1 MRTSFCNSERYAL
14 RGNLKS
20 VSAAENNTRAA
31 EKGFSLLET
40 VISMTVITIVFA
52 MAVSSML
59 FVSTTLK
66 KTDNQRFFTNEAA
79 NFLECYKVEGS
90 AGFAKNANEFF
101 FGSGSGVG
109 SGGAGSGA
117 SEGEG
122 SGSGDGSGGAGS
134 GASDN
139 EGSGGDANGVS
150 SIVAPETGG
159 YTVLIGYDSDFNRQ
173 IIATY
178 GAGENIPES
187 AYRQKYFT
195 LVITIDKSF
204 GCVVFNFKGSVL
216 FDGGKFYSRYDL

>member
-1 MRTSFCNSERYAL
+1 MRTRFCNSERNTSHNNQKTDV
-14 RGNLKS
+14 RGAS
-20 VSAAENNTRAA
+20 
-31 EKGFSLLET
+31 KGFSLLET

-101 FGSGSGVG
+101 FGT
-109 SGGAGSGA
+109 
-117 SEGEG
+117 
-122 SGSGDGSGGAGS
+122 GSGDA
-134 GASDN
+134 
-139 EGSGGDANGVS
+139 EGVS
-150 SIVAPETGG
+150 RIVAPETGS
-159 YTVLIGYDSDFNRQ
+159 YTVLIGYDSDYNRQ

-178 GAGENIPES
+178 AVGENIPES

-204 GCVVFNFKGSVL
+204 GCVVCNFKGSVL

>member
-1 MRTSFCNSERYAL
+1 MRNRFYCSKRNTLQN
-14 RGNLKS
+14 NLKG
-20 VSAAENNTRAA
+20 VSGAGDITHTTNQLTRAA
-31 EKGFSLLET
+31 NKGFSLLET
-40 VISMTVITIVFA
+40 IISMTVITIVFA

-101 FGSGSGVG
+101 FDI
-109 SGGAGSGA
+109 
-117 SEGEG
+117 EN
-122 SGSGDGSGGAGS
+122 GDGSEGA
-134 GASDN
+134 N
-139 EGSGGDANGVS
+139 
-150 SIVAPETGG
+150 SIVAPETGS
-159 YTVLIGYDSDFNRQ
+159 YIVLIGYDSDYNRQ

-178 GAGENIPES
+178 AAGENIPES

-204 GCVVFNFKGSVL
+204 ECVVYNFKGSVL
-216 FDGGKFYSRYDL
+216 FEGGKFYSRYDL

>member
-1 MRTSFCNSERYAL
+1 MRIRFCNSERYAL

-20 VSAAENNTRAA
+20 VSAA

-101 FGSGSGVG
+101 FGSGSGGGSGG

-122 SGSGDGSGGAGS
+122 SGRGNAGS
-134 GASDN
+134 VN
-139 EGSGGDANGVS
+139 
-150 SIVAPETGG
+150 SIVAPETGS

>member
-1 MRTSFCNSERYAL
+1 MRTSFCNSKRNTSHNNPKTEI
-14 RGNLKS
+14 RGAS
-20 VSAAENNTRAA
+20 
-31 EKGFSLLET
+31 KGFSLLET

-101 FGSGSGVG
+101 FGSG
-109 SGGAGSGA
+109 
-117 SEGEG
+117 
-122 SGSGDGSGGAGS
+122 GAGS

-150 SIVAPETGG
+150 SIVAPETGS

-204 GCVVFNFKGSVL
+204 GCVVYNFKGSVL

>member
-1 MRTSFCNSERYAL
+1 MRIRFCNSERNTSHNNPKTEI
-14 RGNLKS
+14 RGAS
-20 VSAAENNTRAA
+20 
-31 EKGFSLLET
+31 KGFSLLET

-101 FGSGSGVG
+101 FGSGSGDG
-109 SGGAGSGA
+109 SGGAGS
-117 SEGEG
+117 
-122 SGSGDGSGGAGS
+122 GAGS

-150 SIVAPETGG
+150 SIVAPETGS

>member
-1 MRTSFCNSERYAL
+1 MRTRFCNSERYAL
-14 RGNLKS
+14 RGSLKS
-20 VSAAENNTRAA
+20 VSAAGKNTRTAEKNTRAA
-31 EKGFSLLET
+31 GKGFSLLET

-101 FGSGSGVG
+101 FGSGSGDGSGSGGGSGG

-117 SEGEG
+117 SG
-122 SGSGDGSGGAGS
+122 
-134 GASDN
+134 N
-139 EGSGGDANGVS
+139 EGSGGDAEGVN
-150 SIVAPETGG
+150 SIVAPETGS
-159 YTVLIGYDSDFNRQ
+159 YTVLIGYDSDYNRQ

-204 GCVVFNFKGSVL
+204 GCVVCNFKGSVL

>member
-1 MRTSFCNSERYAL
+1 MRTSFYNSERYAL

-20 VSAAENNTRAA
+20 VSAAEKNTRTAERNTRAAERNTRAA

-101 FGSGSGVG
+101 FGSGSGDG
-109 SGGAGSGA
+109 SGGAGS
-117 SEGEG
+117 
-122 SGSGDGSGGAGS
+122 GAGS

-139 EGSGGDANGVS
+139 EGSGGDAGGVN
-150 SIVAPETGG
+150 SIVAPETGS

-178 GAGENIPES
+178 AAGENIPEE
-187 AYRQKYFT
+187 AFRQKYFT

-204 GCVVFNFKGSVL
+204 GCVVCNFKGSVL

>member
-1 MRTSFCNSERYAL
+1 MRTRFCNSKRNTSHNNPKTEI
-14 RGNLKS
+14 RGAS
-20 VSAAENNTRAA
+20 
-31 EKGFSLLET
+31 KGFSLLET

-101 FGSGSGVG
+101 FGSGSGGG
-109 SGGAGSGA
+109 SGGAGS
-117 SEGEG
+117 
-122 SGSGDGSGGAGS
+122 GAGS

-139 EGSGGDANGVS
+139 EGSGGDAGGVNR
-150 SIVAPETGG
+150 IVAPETGS

>member
-1 MRTSFCNSERYAL
+1 MRIRFCNSKRNTLQNNSKTEI
-14 RGNLKS
+14 RGAS
-20 VSAAENNTRAA
+20 
-31 EKGFSLLET
+31 KGFSLLET
-40 VISMTVITIVFA
+40 VIAMTIITIVFA

-66 KTDNQRFFTNEAA
+66 KVDNQRFFTNEAT

-101 FGSGSGVG
+101 FGASG
-109 SGGAGSGA
+109 
-117 SEGEG
+117 
-122 SGSGDGSGGAGS
+122 
-134 GASDN
+134 N
-139 EGSGGDANGVS
+139 EGSGGDGSQDTS

-159 YTVLIGYDSDFNRQ
+159 YTLLIGYDSDYNRQ
-173 IIATY
+173 IVATY

-204 GCVVFNFKGSVL
+204 ECVVYNFKGSVL
-216 FDGGKFYSRYDL
+216 FEGGKFYSRYDL

>member
-1 MRTSFCNSERYAL
+1 MRIRFCNSERNTSHNNSKTEI
-14 RGNLKS
+14 RG
-20 VSAAENNTRAA
+20 AC
-31 EKGFSLLET
+31 KGFSLLET

-101 FGSGSGVG
+101 FGSGSGDG
-109 SGGAGSGA
+109 SGGAGS
-117 SEGEG
+117 
-122 SGSGDGSGGAGS
+122 GAGS

-139 EGSGGDANGVS
+139 EGSGGDANGVI
-150 SIVAPETGG
+150 SIVAPETGS

>member
-1 MRTSFCNSERYAL
+1 MRTSFCNSKRNTL
-14 RGNLKS
+14 HNSSKTDVRGAS
-20 VSAAENNTRAA
+20 
-31 EKGFSLLET
+31 KGFSLLET

-101 FGSGSGVG
+101 FGSGSGDG
-109 SGGAGSGA
+109 SGGAGS
-117 SEGEG
+117 
-122 SGSGDGSGGAGS
+122 GAGS

-139 EGSGGDANGVS
+139 EGSGGDANGVI
-150 SIVAPETGG
+150 SIVAPETGS

>member
-1 MRTSFCNSERYAL
+1 
-14 RGNLKS
+14 
-20 VSAAENNTRAA
+20 
-31 EKGFSLLET
+31 
-40 VISMTVITIVFA
+40 MTVITIVFA

-101 FGSGSGVG
+101 FGT
-109 SGGAGSGA
+109 
-117 SEGEG
+117 
-122 SGSGDGSGGAGS
+122 GSGDGSGGAGS

-139 EGSGGDANGVS
+139 EGSGNGDAGGVS
-150 SIVAPETGG
+150 SIVAPETGS

-204 GCVVFNFKGSVL
+204 GCVVCNFKGSVL

>member
-1 MRTSFCNSERYAL
+1 MRIRFCNSERNTSHNNPKTEI
-14 RGNLKS
+14 RG
-20 VSAAENNTRAA
+20 AC
-31 EKGFSLLET
+31 KGFSLLET

-101 FGSGSGVG
+101 FGSGSGDG
-109 SGGAGSGA
+109 SGGAGS
-117 SEGEG
+117 
-122 SGSGDGSGGAGS
+122 GAGS

-139 EGSGGDANGVS
+139 EGSGGDANGVI
-150 SIVAPETGG
+150 SIVAPETGS

-178 GAGENIPES
+178 AAGENIPEE
-187 AYRQKYFT
+187 AFRQKYFT

-204 GCVVFNFKGSVL
+204 GCVVCNFKGSVL

>member
-1 MRTSFCNSERYAL
+1 MRTSFCNSKRNTL
-14 RGNLKS
+14 HNNSKTDVRGAS
-20 VSAAENNTRAA
+20 
-31 EKGFSLLET
+31 KGFSLLET

-101 FGSGSGVG
+101 FGSGCGDG
-109 SGGAGSGA
+109 SGGAGS
-117 SEGEG
+117 
-122 SGSGDGSGGAGS
+122 GAGS

-139 EGSGGDANGVS
+139 EGSGGDAGGVNR
-150 SIVAPETGG
+150 IVAPETGS

>member
-1 MRTSFCNSERYAL
+1 
-14 RGNLKS
+14 
-20 VSAAENNTRAA
+20 
-31 EKGFSLLET
+31 
-40 VISMTVITIVFA
+40 MTVITIVFA

-101 FGSGSGVG
+101 FGSGSGDG
-109 SGGAGSGA
+109 PGGAGSGA
-117 SEGEG
+117 SGNEG
-122 SGSGDGSGGAGS
+122 SGNEGSSNEGSG
-134 GASDN
+134 N
-139 EGSGGDANGVS
+139 EGSGGDAEGVN
-150 SIVAPETGG
+150 SIVAPESGS
-159 YTVLIGYDSDFNRQ
+159 YTVLIGYDSDYNRQ

-178 GAGENIPES
+178 GAGESIPES

-204 GCVVFNFKGSVL
+204 GCVVCNFKGSVL

>member
-1 MRTSFCNSERYAL
+1 MRTRFCNSERKTSHNNSKTEI
-14 RGNLKS
+14 RGAS
-20 VSAAENNTRAA
+20 
-31 EKGFSLLET
+31 KGFSLLET

-59 FVSTTLK
+59 FVSSTLK

-101 FGSGSGVG
+101 FGSGSG
-109 SGGAGSGA
+109 
-117 SEGEG
+117 
-122 SGSGDGSGGAGS
+122 
-134 GASDN
+134 
-139 EGSGGDANGVS
+139 DAESVS
-150 SIVAPETGG
+150 RIVAPETGS
-159 YTVLIGYDSDFNRQ
+159 YTVLIGYYSDFNRQ

>member
-1 MRTSFCNSERYAL
+1 
-14 RGNLKS
+14 
-20 VSAAENNTRAA
+20 
-31 EKGFSLLET
+31 
-40 VISMTVITIVFA
+40 MTVITIVFA

-90 AGFAKNANEFF
+90 AGVAKNANEFF
-101 FGSGSGVG
+101 FGSGSG
-109 SGGAGSGA
+109 
-117 SEGEG
+117 
-122 SGSGDGSGGAGS
+122 DGSDGAGGAGS

-139 EGSGGDANGVS
+139 EGSGNGDAGGVN
-150 SIVAPETGG
+150 SIVAPETGS
-159 YTVLIGYDSDFNRQ
+159 YTVLIGYDSDYNRQ

>member
-1 MRTSFCNSERYAL
+1 MRIRFCNSERYAL

-20 VSAAENNTRAA
+20 VSAAEKNTRAAEKNTRTA

-101 FGSGSGVG
+101 FGSGGGDG
-109 SGGAGSGA
+109 SGGAGS
-117 SEGEG
+117 
-122 SGSGDGSGGAGS
+122 GAGS

-139 EGSGGDANGVS
+139 EGSGSGDAGGVNR
-150 SIVAPETGG
+150 IVAPETGS

-178 GAGENIPES
+178 GAGENIPEE
-187 AYRQKYFT
+187 AFRQKYFT

>member
-20 VSAAENNTRAA
+20 VSAAKKNTRAA
-31 EKGFSLLET
+31 SKGFSLLET

-101 FGSGSGVG
+101 FGSGSGDGSGG

-117 SEGEG
+117 SGNEG
-122 SGSGDGSGGAGS
+122 SGSGDAGGV
-134 GASDN
+134 N
-139 EGSGGDANGVS
+139 
-150 SIVAPETGG
+150 SIVAPETGS
-159 YTVLIGYDSDFNRQ
+159 YTVLIGYDSDYNRQ

-204 GCVVFNFKGSVL
+204 GCVVYNFKGSVL

>member
-1 MRTSFCNSERYAL
+1 MRNRFYSSGRIKLRNNPKGVSFAGKNTL
-14 RGNLKS
+14 G
-20 VSAAENNTRAA
+20 VS
-31 EKGFSLLET
+31 KGFSLLET

-101 FGSGSGVG
+101 FVAE
-109 SGGAGSGA
+109 GGDG
-117 SEGEG
+117 SEGE
-122 SGSGDGSGGAGS
+122 
-134 GASDN
+134 
-139 EGSGGDANGVS
+139 S
-150 SIVAPETGG
+150 SIVSPETGS
-159 YTVLIGYDSDFNRQ
+159 YTVLIGYDSDYNRQ

-178 GAGENIPES
+178 AAGENIPET

-204 GCVVFNFKGSVL
+204 ECVVYNFKGSVL
-216 FDGGKFYSRYDL
+216 FEGGKFYSRYDL

>member
-1 MRTSFCNSERYAL
+1 MRIRFCNSKRNTSHNNPKTEI
-14 RGNLKS
+14 RGAS
-20 VSAAENNTRAA
+20 
-31 EKGFSLLET
+31 KGFSLLET

-101 FGSGSGVG
+101 FGSGSGDG

-117 SEGEG
+117 DS
-122 SGSGDGSGGAGS
+122 GAGS

-139 EGSGGDANGVS
+139 EGSGSGDAGGVN
-150 SIVAPETGG
+150 SIVAPETGS

-195 LVITIDKSF
+195 LVITIDNSF

>member
-1 MRTSFCNSERYAL
+1 
-14 RGNLKS
+14 
-20 VSAAENNTRAA
+20 
-31 EKGFSLLET
+31 
-40 VISMTVITIVFA
+40 MTVITIVFA

-109 SGGAGSGA
+109 SDN
-117 SEGEG
+117 EG
-122 SGSGDGSGGAGS
+122 SGSGDAGGV
-134 GASDN
+134 N
-139 EGSGGDANGVS
+139 
-150 SIVAPETGG
+150 SIVAPETGS

>member
-1 MRTSFCNSERYAL
+1 MRIRFCNSKRNTSHNNPKTEI
-14 RGNLKS
+14 RGAS
-20 VSAAENNTRAA
+20 
-31 EKGFSLLET
+31 KGFSLLET

-90 AGFAKNANEFF
+90 AEFAKNANEFF
-101 FGSGSGVG
+101 FGSGSGGG
-109 SGGAGSGA
+109 SGGAGS
-117 SEGEG
+117 
-122 SGSGDGSGGAGS
+122 GAGS

-139 EGSGGDANGVS
+139 EGSGSGDAGGVNR
-150 SIVAPETGG
+150 IVAPETGS

-204 GCVVFNFKGSVL
+204 GCVVYNFKGSVL

>member
-1 MRTSFCNSERYAL
+1 MRTRFCNSERYAL

-20 VSAAENNTRAA
+20 VSATEKNTRAA
-31 EKGFSLLET
+31 ERNTRAASKGFSLLET

-59 FVSTTLK
+59 FVSSTLK

-101 FGSGSGVG
+101 FGSGSGDG
-109 SGGAGSGA
+109 SGAGSGA
-117 SEGEG
+117 SG
-122 SGSGDGSGGAGS
+122 
-134 GASDN
+134 N
-139 EGSGGDANGVS
+139 EGSGGDAEGVN
-150 SIVAPETGG
+150 SIVAPETGS
-159 YTVLIGYDSDFNRQ
+159 YTVLIGYDSDYNRQ

-204 GCVVFNFKGSVL
+204 GCVVCNFKGSVL

>member
-1 MRTSFCNSERYAL
+1 MRTRFCNSERNTSHNNPKTEI
-14 RGNLKS
+14 RGAS
-20 VSAAENNTRAA
+20 
-31 EKGFSLLET
+31 KGFSLLET

-101 FGSGSGVG
+101 FGSGSGDG
-109 SGGAGSGA
+109 SGGAGS
-117 SEGEG
+117 
-122 SGSGDGSGGAGS
+122 GAGS

-150 SIVAPETGG
+150 SIVAPETGS

>member
-1 MRTSFCNSERYAL
+1 MRTSFCNSERNTSHNNPKTEI
-14 RGNLKS
+14 RGAS
-20 VSAAENNTRAA
+20 
-31 EKGFSLLET
+31 KGFSLLET

-101 FGSGSGVG
+101 FGSGSGDGSGG

-117 SEGEG
+117 SEG
-122 SGSGDGSGGAGS
+122 DGSG
-134 GASDN
+134 N
-139 EGSGGDANGVS
+139 GDAGGVN
-150 SIVAPETGG
+150 SIVAPETGS

>member
-1 MRTSFCNSERYAL
+1 MRNRFYCSERNTL
-14 RGNLKS
+14 QNNLKG
-20 VSAAENNTRAA
+20 VSDAGKNTRDIGKHMRDIGKHTRDIGKHTRGISKHTCGAS
-31 EKGFSLLET
+31 KGFSLLEM

-101 FGSGSGVG
+101 FGAEG
-109 SGGAGSGA
+109 
-117 SEGEG
+117 GEG
-122 SGSGDGSGGAGS
+122 SD
-134 GASDN
+134 GAS
-139 EGSGGDANGVS
+139 
-150 SIVAPETGG
+150 SIIAPETGS
-159 YTVLIGYDSDFNRQ
+159 YTVLIGYDSDYNRE

-178 GAGENIPES
+178 AAGENIPES

-204 GCVVFNFKGSVL
+204 ECVVYNFKGSVL
-216 FDGGKFYSRYDL
+216 FEGGKFYSRYDL

>member
-1 MRTSFCNSERYAL
+1 MRIRFCNSERNTSHNNPKTEI
-14 RGNLKS
+14 RG
-20 VSAAENNTRAA
+20 AC
-31 EKGFSLLET
+31 KGFSLLET

-101 FGSGSGVG
+101 FGSGSGDG
-109 SGGAGSGA
+109 SGGAGS
-117 SEGEG
+117 
-122 SGSGDGSGGAGS
+122 GAGS

-139 EGSGGDANGVS
+139 EGSGGDANGVI
-150 SIVAPETGG
+150 SIVAPETGS

>member
-101 FGSGSGVG
+101 FGSGSGDG
-109 SGGAGSGA
+109 SGGADSGA
-117 SEGEG
+117 DS
-122 SGSGDGSGGAGS
+122 GAGS

-139 EGSGGDANGVS
+139 EGSGSGDAGGVN
-150 SIVAPETGG
+150 SIVAPETGS